1 MSLTFKEFKS
11 LMLNIPKE
19 LLVFEGEQLRVRIN
33 KTNNTRDFKCY
44 SADLL
49 SSRAAFHFYYS
60 CYKEI
65 QNADALNSISL
76 DLPNELVGKEYE
88 FYKKLGVYFSMMGIK
103 YLKC

>member
-33 KTNNTRDFKCY
+33 KTSNTKDFRCY
-44 SADLL
+44 SADLVN
-49 SSRAAFHFYYS
+49 SRAVFHFYYS
-60 CYKEI
+60 RYKTI
-65 QNADALNSISL
+65 PDADALNSISL
-76 DLPNELVGKEYE
+76 NVSDTLIDKEYE
-88 FYKKLGVYFSMMGIK
+88 FYKKLGVYFTMMGIK